1 MEAVLINLYLIMGQL
16 EELMWLKRE
25 LLEVLVRT
33 V

>member
-1 MEAVLINLYLIMGQL
+1 MDTVLINLYLIMGQL

-25 LLEVLVRT
+25 LLAVFLRT